1 MSNSKIVNLLFYWRE
16 NNRYV
21 FSRTKFLTLAV
32 FAVSFIFTLNEL
44 SFFFSIIYSLS
55 VSLIVFIAGF
65 AVHKI
70 VDIDSGFY
78 EGNPGDDIRHFLF
91 FWNDGYRKFRLS
103 KTKLFTVALVIIG
116 LISGI
121 ASYFAGEGG
130 LIALGNILVFV
141 VFAIIAFVI
150 GAVIHQL
157 TGHDHSRYAQKEV
170 DVYKSTKLPK
180 TNENTSPIF
189 ADYLKS
195 ADELKREFDE
205 SESKTRDLINAKFE
219 PPQITNDKFMA
230 VVDNS
235 RRIFD
240 EQYSGL
246 LNLINYSK
254 SDSAKIEGEITS
266 RMDNLKSIT
275 DKLNDLSDE
284 LVISMSKSNDGD
296 IHNVLNDVETLIDSI
311 NDYDE

>member
-1 MSNSKIVNLLFYWRE
+1 MGNSKIVNLLFYWRE
-16 NNRYV
+16 NNRYL

-32 FAVSFIFTLNEL
+32 FAVSFIFTLNDL

-70 VDIDSGFY
+70 VDIDAGFY
-78 EGNPGDDIRHFLF
+78 EGNLGDDIRHFLL

-103 KTKLFTVALVIIG
+103 KTKLLTVSLVIIG
-116 LISGI
+116 LIRGI
-121 ASYFAGEGG
+121 ASYFAGEGS
-130 LIALGNILVFV
+130 LIALGNILVLV

-157 TGHDHSRYAQKEV
+157 TGHDHSRYAQKDV
-170 DVYKSTKLPK
+170 DVSKSTKLPK

-189 ADYLKS
+189 VDYLKS

-205 SESKTRDLINAKFE
+205 SESKARDLINAKFE

-284 LVISMSKSNDGD
+284 LVISMSKSKDGD

>member
-1 MSNSKIVNLLFYWRE
+1 MGNSKIVNLLFYWRE
-16 NNRYV
+16 NNRYL

-32 FAVSFIFTLNEL
+32 FAVSFIFTLNDL

-70 VDIDSGFY
+70 VDIDAGFY
-78 EGNPGDDIRHFLF
+78 ECNLGDDIRHFLL

-103 KTKLFTVALVIIG
+103 KTKLLTVSLVIIG
-116 LISGI
+116 LIRGI
-121 ASYFAGEGG
+121 ASYFAGEGS
-130 LIALGNILVFV
+130 LIALGNILVLV

-157 TGHDHSRYAQKEV
+157 TGHDHSRYAQKDV
-170 DVYKSTKLPK
+170 DVSKSTKLPK

-189 ADYLKS
+189 VDYLKS

-205 SESKTRDLINAKFE
+205 SESKARDLINAKFE

-284 LVISMSKSNDGD
+284 LVISMSKSKDGD